1 MGINRAASTISS
13 GGVRCP
19 HQCAGKNI
27 CPSIYLLRN
36 VQEAGKCFR
45 VLKHPGDMSSRILT
59 KWEEIQTIMRVHLFR
74 FNKVKLFWFWVFPR
88 LLVIMAQFVLCS
100 LMTKITSFVWLPL
113 NVITLVEQ
121 YRDNCDTKCKNNTK
135 KSVLLKIMSD
145 LD

>member
-59 KWEEIQTIMRVHLFR
+59 KWEEIQTIMRVHLFM
-74 FNKVKLFWFWVFPR
+74 FNKVKLFWFLGFSKTVGNNGAVCAIF
-88 LLVIMAQFVLCS
+88 I
-100 LMTKITSFVWLPL
+100 
-113 NVITLVEQ
+113 N
-121 YRDNCDTKCKNNTK
+121 DKNNFICLVAIKCTNTCRT
-135 KSVLLKIMSD
+135 I
-145 LD
+145 